1 MFSRRGRKKE
11 NSSLSKKD
19 LILIICLLI
28 AITLLCFLSYF
39 TIQKMLVKYTFN
51 KDIANFVS
59 KNQKEIFSL
68 DKIFLFSS
76 CDATSN
82 DTQKALWD
90 LDIFQY
96 TDIAIYL
103 NNNSSQGLTN
113 ENTIK
118 NLWIDHIEYGMTPEL
133 GTPTLYFKDINEFG
147 KSSKISDNQIQDSLN
162 YTVVEGDSP
171 IDYSKPMID
180 ESVSSPITLEFINQD
195 VKKNT
200 IISNTN
206 SLVFDGSLLS
216 KANIPINSIRS
227 SVSFRINII
236 NNLDEMFSCNVSL
249 EIPLQNSDE
258 ESIIEGN
265 ITKTFDN
272 LNHYKFYKLEK
283 RKD

>member
-1 MFSRRGRKKE
+1 
-11 NSSLSKKD
+11 
-19 LILIICLLI
+19 
-28 AITLLCFLSYF
+28 
-39 TIQKMLVKYTFN
+39 
-51 KDIANFVS
+51 
-59 KNQKEIFSL
+59 
-68 DKIFLFSS
+68 
-76 CDATSN
+76 
-82 DTQKALWD
+82 
-90 LDIFQY
+90 
-96 TDIAIYL
+96 
-103 NNNSSQGLTN
+103 
-113 ENTIK
+113 
-118 NLWIDHIEYGMTPEL
+118 MTPEL

-283 RKD
+283 KKGLKHE